1 MKKSFLIATAAI
13 VASGLASCS
22 SDEPVDT
29 AKSGDNAISF
39 RSSMGTRSTE
49 ITNANLSEIN
59 VAAFLGDSQ
68 FFNDTKFT
76 KGSDSYFTSTPEYNW
91 LGDDSE
97 LTFFAYAPSNP
108 GGTVTLTPEAKTL
121 TGFSPASNVADQI
134 DFITANA
141 TGKKSTNEQTGVP
154 LTFDHRL
161 VQIEVLAK
169 TDNEAYTYEVSG
181 VRVGEPVS
189 KGDFDF
195 TTNDWTLGTEKSIYD
210 ETYTTPVKLGS
221 AAQSVMGSEGAVMIL
236 PQQLTA
242 WDPTNDAS
250 NASQGAYLS
259 IKLKINTVA
268 GAQVYP
274 FPSDAD
280 CDWAAIPISTNWEP
294 GKKYIYTLDLTH
306 GAGYVDPHDPDP
318 GKPVLGGPIKFTVD
332 VTEWDNSAI
341 DLPMD
346 TGTDNTESQ
355 TAE

>member
-1 MKKSFLIATAAI
+1 MKKTFIIASAAI
-13 VASGLASCS
+13 LASGLASCTN
-22 SDEPVDT
+22 DEPVDS
-29 AKSGDNAISF
+29 ARIGENSISF
-39 RSSMGTRSTE
+39 RSTMGTRSTE
-49 ITNANLSEIN
+49 ITNANLDEIN
-59 VAAFLGDSQ
+59 VAAFLGDTQ

-76 KGSDSYFTSTPEYNW
+76 KGSDNYFTSVPEYNW

-97 LTFFAYAPSNP
+97 LTFYAYAPSSVSDM
-108 GGTVTLTPEAKTL
+108 VTLTPEEKTL
-121 TGFSPASNVADQI
+121 TGFSPAANVADQI

-169 TDNEAYTYEVSG
+169 TDNTAYTYEVTG

-195 TTNDWTLGTEKSIYD
+195 TSEAWTLGSDKAIYD

-221 AAQSVMGSEGAVMIL
+221 TAQSVMGTEGSVMIL

-242 WDPTNDAS
+242 WDPTGDAANS
-250 NASQGAYLS
+250 AQGAYLS

-274 FPSDAD
+274 FPSNGD
-280 CDWAAIPISTNWEP
+280 CDWAAIPINTNWEP

-306 GAGYVDPHDPDP
+306 GAGYVDPHDPNP
-318 GKPVLGGPIKFTVD
+318 GTPVLGGPIKFTVD
-332 VTEWDNSAI
+332 VTDWVSNDVN
-341 DLPMD
+341 LPMD
-346 TGTDNTESQ
+346 TGTDKPENQS
-355 TAE
+355 AE